1 MRNQSIQAN
10 KTNLN
15 EMVEF
20 KRFEA
25 PSELYFPLEMQKS
38 KQS

>member
-15 EMVEF
+15 EIIEF
-20 KRFEA
+20 KRIEA
-25 PSELYFPLEMQKS
+25 PSEPYFPLEMQKPKPS
-38 KQS
+38 